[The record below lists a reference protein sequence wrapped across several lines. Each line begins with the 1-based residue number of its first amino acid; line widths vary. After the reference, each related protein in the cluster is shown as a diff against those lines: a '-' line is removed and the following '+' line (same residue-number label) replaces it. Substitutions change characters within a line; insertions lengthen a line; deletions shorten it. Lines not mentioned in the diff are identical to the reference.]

1 MKRQLILFV
10 IIVWLTSVV
19 TNAQT
24 MAPDLSLWTAR
35 PADWKPAMLAEG
47 KVALTADKWS
57 FLVAPE
63 EHAHVELT
71 ADVTIVEAAKQLRFF
86 GEGWNAWPDPTFG
99 DGGFEA
105 GLLVHGAKDLSS
117 GFRVQLSHK
126 YQCVALVRYP
136 EGGYLR
142 VVPCEVKLKQPIAV
156 SVVTH
161 GHAIGVKVDGQQK
174 ITFGDVPLPL
184 KSGRVAIGTSSQA
197 KVEFDKVSVT
207 SSEGRPPL
215 LTASARV
222 TQLSVRKWLGDRQ
235 WVFDS
240 DEPILQL
247 HNERD
252 PSCFAKLMPGD
263 KPRLTF
269 DSHWG
274 LENQGAFPDA
284 ASKWTEPVVSGGGE
298 TVSAMWSSR
307 NVKDRFLTKS
317 TLVVGFDSQ
326 RGTYSYDIDS
336 ELEVLPG
343 EPFHFRY
350 GFDFEHHTPLD
361 PFRWQYLIA
370 RRKNGELYHRPVY
383 PIDPGPQNDL
393 EIYRGSRVW
402 YGRHGETVPVVPA
415 VEYDIKADWHRD
427 PKDVAKLL
435 PRKLNTAVC
444 AAFYDTGVSFEPETA
459 APGTKLRVKYRYTG
473 VPAAEAESLF
483 KQSKIYDSP
492 TLDPNH
498 HYIFA
503 DEWPKLTFS
512 KFVPLS
518 ETWIYGRTPFMTAHN
533 TRPTYELEKNCG
545 AGSGFAMKLGPASF
559 GKGNLPIRRSGFQP
573 DDQDPKSVGLE
584 KGRWL
589 VTALVKSINTHGPGG
604 RIELEATQAKTNKVL
619 ATAKHFVG
627 NGSFDWKPT
636 GFVFDVPEDAGVL
649 AIAFGNSGTGE
660 MLVTDVA
667 FKRLADGEAPPAGIA
682 SKPNDQPPNFG
693 SAPAGALAD
702 FRMLEGKGNFV
713 FNYANNSESP
723 ASSNPLQ
730 LGHLD
735 LANLDWVV
743 DSGRPALRFAD
754 NTTNRKDYRR
764 DSGLARHYF
773 EHPAYAGKNT
783 LPLALTGHHG
793 GGAPMKGGTL
803 AAWIKPAAEMGKG
816 GHGNK
821 GDVIGFGARRF
832 VLGLHGQKAPY
843 QLAAR
848 INVND
853 VIESPTKID
862 ADRWHHVAM
871 TTQPADG
878 QWRIRLFINGQT
890 AGDGQ
895 TKKFP
900 SDSVIVPSLI
910 LGSEIFYFHDAYY
923 RGLIGRTLVFDR
935 TLSEN
940 EIKELATS
948 F

>member
-1 MKRQLILFV
+1 V
-10 IIVWLTSVV
+10 TTLTE
-19 TNAQT
+19 AQE
-24 MAPDLSLWTAR
+24 LSRWT
-35 PADWKPAMLAEG
+35 PQPTDWKGATIADG
-47 KVALTADKWS
+47 KATLTADKWS
-57 FLVAPE
+57 FLVTPD
-63 EHAHVELT
+63 EHTQVELT
-71 ADVTIVEAAKQLRFF
+71 ANVTIVEAAKQLRFF
-86 GEGWNAWPDPTFG
+86 GEGWSAWPDPTFG
-99 DGGFEA
+99 DGGFDA
-105 GLLVHGAKDLSS
+105 GVLVHGTKDLSS

-126 YQCVALVRYP
+126 YQCVALVNYP

-142 VVPCEVKLKQPIAV
+142 IVPCEVKLKQPIAV
-156 SVVTH
+156 SVVTL
-161 GHAIGVKVDGQQK
+161 GNAIVVKVDGQQK
-174 ITFGDVPLPL
+174 IFIGDVPPPL
-184 KSGRVAIGTSSQA
+184 KLGRVAIGTSSQA

-207 SSEGRPPL
+207 SLEKRPPL
-215 LTASARV
+215 VTSSARV

-235 WVFDS
+235 WVFDG

-298 TVSAMWSSR
+298 TVSATWSAK
-307 NVKDRFLTKS
+307 NVKDRFVTKS

-326 RGTYSYDIDS
+326 RGTYTYDIDS

-393 EIYRGSRVW
+393 ETYRGSRVW

-427 PKDVAKLL
+427 PKDVTKLL

-559 GKGNLPIRRSGFQP
+559 GKANLPVVFGKSQSNAVGMESQP
-573 DDQDPKSVGLE
+573 T
-584 KGRWL
+584 GRWL
-589 VTALVKSINTHGPGG
+589 VTAMVKSINTHGPGG

-636 GFVFDVPEDAGVL
+636 GFVFDVPEDAGAL

-660 MLVTDVA
+660 MLVTNVA
-667 FKRLADGEAPPAGIA
+667 FKRLEDGEAPPAGIA
-682 SKPNDQPPNFG
+682 SKPNDQPPSFG
-693 SAPAGALAD
+693 SAPVGALAD

-713 FNYANNSESP
+713 FNDASHSEPSASANP
-723 ASSNPLQ
+723 MR

-735 LANLDWVV
+735 LANLDWVT
-743 DSGRPALRFAD
+743 DEGRPALRFAD

-764 DSGLARHYF
+764 DSGLGRQYLG
-773 EHPAYAGKNT
+773 HPAYAGKET

-793 GGAPMKGGTL
+793 GGAPMKGVTL
-803 AAWIKPAAEMGKG
+803 AAWIKPAPEMGQG

-832 VLGLHGQKAPY
+832 ILGLHGQKAPY

-862 ADRWHHVAM
+862 ADRWHHGAM
-871 TTQPADG
+871 TAEPADG
-878 QWRIRLFINGQT
+878 QWRVRLFLNGQP
-890 AGDGQ
+890 AGEGQ

-900 SDSVIVPSLI
+900 SDSTIVPSLI
-910 LGSEIFYFHDAYY
+910 LGAEIFYFHDAYY
-923 RGLIGRTLVFDR
+923 RGLIGHTLVFDR
-935 TLSEN
+935 ALSAAQVAETMSTTPS
-940 EIKELATS
+940 K
-948 F
+948 